1 MSYKVTPAADG
12 DSATDSA
19 DDIEEQAADGDTA
32 TDSAD
37 EMEEQAA
44 DGDSAT
50 DSTKETEQQV
60 ADEDSTTDST
70 KEIEEQAA
78 DWDSATD
85 STDEIE
91 KQAADGYSATDSAD
105 EMDEQ
110 ATNGDTATDSADEMD
125 EQATNEDTATDS
137 ADEMEEQAT
146 NGDTATDSADEME
159 EQAADGDN
167 ATDSTKQTEQQVAD
181 EDSATDSTKEIEE
194 QAADGDS
201 ATDATKETEQQ
212 AADGDSATDSTKETE
227 EQTLPPRVYIIS
239 IDSLRECFHR
249 IPEEDLNTLFLEL
262 CFTIPLNKLLHLLS
276 NRKGLHIISEL
287 DLANSLSN
295 IPRDLQSEVVFEIVQ
310 QQKQEIKEDC
320 QSFAQMYKNL
330 DTLQS
335 FNPEEWFSHRNFVL
349 KSVVNALASHEKNY
363 FQRCLALEHL
373 YNLQG
378 FSFVS
383 PCSFM
388 TNISLLAISNSKLTV
403 NLFSKALP
411 GGSYTTLKAWT
422 RDLASEPMSFPSGDC
437 MVAID
442 NDQIVQ
448 RKWKVKVGQK
458 SRVSVVTSVCQ
469 AEVNPE
475 GTSQKRGDLAP
486 R

>member
-19 DDIEEQAADGDTA
+19 DEIEEQAADGDTA

-37 EMEEQAA
+37 EM
-44 DGDSAT
+44 
-50 DSTKETEQQV
+50 
-60 ADEDSTTDST
+60 
-70 KEIEEQAA
+70 
-78 DWDSATD
+78 
-85 STDEIE
+85 
-91 KQAADGYSATDSAD
+91 
-105 EMDEQ
+105 
-110 ATNGDTATDSADEMD
+110 
-125 EQATNEDTATDS
+125 
-137 ADEMEEQAT
+137 
-146 NGDTATDSADEME
+146 
-159 EQAADGDN
+159 
-167 ATDSTKQTEQQVAD
+167 
-181 EDSATDSTKEIEE
+181 EE